1 MGKEK
6 KVFSEA
12 AAWSLPV
19 SSPCADWQ
27 GDIGPLAKGWSKIL
41 LSAPKQVGFPCE
53 PCTRWSLQIE
63 SYRSLTKKKKEISP
77 SPTELCYDKED
88 CNHFSPLYL
97 FLWVKLMSAGRSSLS
112 SSNQAVFWGWWWW
125 IPLSPGIMKMSFLVS
140 TPNTINHTW
149 KLSTQH
155 SAVSCCKLQ
164 PCLRPIIK
172 IRT

>member
-41 LSAPKQVGFPCE
+41 LSASKQVGFPCE

-63 SYRSLTKKKKEISP
+63 SYRSLTKKKKYPPLLQNFAMTKKISII
-77 SPTELCYDKED
+77 
-88 CNHFSPLYL
+88 
-97 FLWVKLMSAGRSSLS
+97 FLRSIY
-112 SSNQAVFWGWWWW
+112 FYG
-125 IPLSPGIMKMSFLVS
+125 
-140 TPNTINHTW
+140 
-149 KLSTQH
+149 
-155 SAVSCCKLQ
+155 
-164 PCLRPIIK
+164 
-172 IRT
+172 